1 MTEDTVIETKG
12 IVIDVSTMSAEEFLE
27 YVEHH
32 MNDSETPRTDPSI
45 ADVPREPDKRI
56 LFYMEGKDEVV
67 NSANIADTK

>member
-1 MTEDTVIETKG
+1 
-12 IVIDVSTMSAEEFLE
+12 
-27 YVEHH
+27 